1 MSVGNR
7 HPIQLIEMVQTTG
20 AARNT
25 TEADGNIYNT
35 WAEVKRIS
43 GNRAFSRGF
52 TQLEEG
58 LYFKT
63 RFRFTYNPDAK
74 YKVVYQG
81 HRHTVKS
88 IEKEGER
95 QFYWIIMANTAH
107 D

>member
-20 AARNT
+20 AGRNT
-25 TEADGNIYNT
+25 TESDGKIIST

-43 GNRAFSRGF
+43 GNRAFSKGF

-58 LYFKT
+58 LYFRT
-63 RFRFTYNPDAK
+63 RFRFAFNPDAK
-74 YKVVYQG
+74 YKVVYSG
-81 HRHTVKS
+81 NRHTVKS
-88 IEKEGER
+88 IEKDGEK
-95 QFYWIIMANTAH
+95 QFYWIIRANTSH